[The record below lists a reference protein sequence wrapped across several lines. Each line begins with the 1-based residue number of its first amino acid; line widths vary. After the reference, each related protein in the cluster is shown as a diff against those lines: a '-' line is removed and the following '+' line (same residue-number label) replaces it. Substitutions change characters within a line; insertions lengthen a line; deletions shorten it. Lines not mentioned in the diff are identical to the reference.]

1 MSRIFS
7 VFSKAITKKCLGD
20 KCVSASA
27 TATAQNADLNAANK
41 EAINLSSSISI
52 NRCDVLLPYNEI
64 NFNSAL
70 PTYTTES
77 TSAPVYYQFVKIAA
91 SESNVLV
98 IYNTLND
105 GIPLTSSILYS
116 TDDGENFNN
125 SITITSYNWFN
136 VISISGQ
143 YAYAIDILGNL
154 YSSTNSGASFSVNTT
169 YQAIFNSTFS
179 PSIACY
185 DASYVAV
192 TSSSVSPATSY
203 IYYSTNCGESF
214 TIFTFGTSEFTG
226 ISMSSQGIVAC
237 NNGNEIVFSTSLDS
251 PLFTSN
257 TSIPN
262 NADEFTSGISY
273 DNLGNILTWQI
284 SGSDVTNVY
293 GASNY
298 SSSTDLSANTPA
310 SADGWVG
317 QVNNGNFVICN
328 NASNNSPS
336 FYYTNNI
343 TTEWTSTSYTDAS
356 NNPIIPYIVAIGNNN
371 TYIVPTTDEYSAT
384 LPTLYYVPN
393 NTNTSWTLSTIN
405 F

>member
-7 VFSKAITKKCLGD
+7 VFSKAITKKCLGN

-27 TATAQNADLNAANK
+27 TATAQNADLNIANK

-64 NFNSAL
+64 NFNTAL

-77 TSAPVYYQFVKIAA
+77 TSEPVYYQFVQITA

-98 IYNTLND
+98 IYNSIQYTE
-105 GIPLTSSILYS
+105 IVSSSILYS

-125 SITITSYNWFN
+125 SITITASWFN
-136 VISISGQ
+136 GMSISGQ

-154 YSSTNSGASFSVNTT
+154 YSSTNSGANFSVNTT

-192 TSSSVSPATSY
+192 TQYVPNGYSGTSY
-203 IYYSTNCGESF
+203 IYYSTNGGESF
-214 TIFTFGTSEFTG
+214 TTFTFDASEFTG

-257 TSIPN
+257 TSIPPN
-262 NADEFTSGISY
+262 TNELVSGISY
-273 DNLGNILTWQI
+273 DNLGNILTWQVG
-284 SGSDVTNVY
+284 GSDSENVY

-298 SSSTDLSANTPA
+298 SSSTDLLPNTPA
-310 SADGWVG
+310 SANGWVG
-317 QVNNGNFVICN
+317 QVNNGNFVIC
-328 NASNNSPS
+328 SQDNNSPF

-343 TTEWTSTSYTDAS
+343 TTEWNSTSYNS
-356 NNPIIPYIVAIGNNN
+356 IIPYLVAIGNNN
-371 TYIVPTTDEYSAT
+371 TYIVQTTDDYSD
-384 LPTLYYVPN
+384 TLYYVAN